1 MASLI
6 EKKQSIKRLE
16 DKQHTQHK
24 LDLKIKGKE
33 L

>member
-1 MASLI
+1 MASII
-6 EKKQSIKRLE
+6 ERKQSIKRLE
-16 DKQHTQHK
+16 DKQHTQYK